1 MRAPGRGRIL
11 VGLVLV
17 APLLGP
23 AQVLATAPPATIT
36 ADMPSAVPA
45 GHNWGFNDFFP
56 RALSVSSGAT
66 IQFAIE
72 GFHTAT
78 LLPAGVTAAADD
90 LVAGLLTSDTDDVGT
105 NPNGTSHS
113 EFSIPATL
121 PHPFGCGTAPQP
133 PCTFDGTSVVSSGV
147 GFGPPAGPFV
157 VHVTASPGA
166 YTFHCRVHPG
176 MEGRLNVLPAA
187 AQGTTPAQLAAAVS
201 TQVAADVHAGRVAE
215 AQARAVSPRI
225 HANGTITW
233 TMHAGASSPD
243 GHTVI
248 LEMLPFNLHI
258 RRGDSVR
265 WLSRTPNEPHT
276 VTFPH
281 ELFSDIVALCEGTPD
296 TPAIPLHNPP
306 ASPADFTCGGRPF
319 PDEVE
324 LGGGNGVN
332 TVTSPSTVSDSGI
345 VSSAAF
351 LEAFGVPTTA
361 SLRTWTVH
369 FTGAR
374 AGVYTYLCQIH
385 PGMEGKVT
393 VVPRS

>member
-1 MRAPGRGRIL
+1 MRVPRWARML
-11 VGLVLV
+11 AVLFLA

-23 AQVLATAPPATIT
+23 SQVLAADPPLTIT

-45 GHNWGFNDFFP
+45 GHNWGFDDFFP
-56 RALSVSSGAT
+56 RTLSVPTGAT

-78 LLPAGVTAAADD
+78 LLPAGVTAAADS
-90 LVAGLLTSDTDDVGT
+90 LAAGLVTNDADDSGT
-105 NPNGTSHS
+105 NPNGTTHS
-113 EFSIPATL
+113 EFSVPSTL
-121 PHPFGCGTAPQP
+121 PQPFGCGTAPQP

-157 VHVTASPGA
+157 VQVTASPGA

-176 MEGRLNVLPAA
+176 MEGRLNVLSAS
-187 AQGTTPAQLAAAVS
+187 AQGTTPAELATAVS
-201 TQVAADVHAGRVAE
+201 SQVAADVHAGQVAE
-215 AQARAVSPRI
+215 AQARAVSPRL
-225 HANGTITW
+225 HPNGTITW

-258 RRGDSVR
+258 RSGDSVR
-265 WLSRTPNEPHT
+265 WLSPTPNEPHT

-281 ELFSDIVALCEGTPD
+281 ELFSDLAPLCEGTPD
-296 TPAIPLHNPP
+296 TPAIPLHIPP
-306 ASPADFTCGGRPF
+306 QSPADFTCGGQPF

-332 TVTSPSTVSDSGI
+332 IVTSPSTVSDSGI
-345 VSSAAF
+345 VSSAA
-351 LEAFGVPTTA
+351 LLQAFGVPTTA

-369 FTGAR
+369 FTGAQ